1 MIVVEG
7 YLEKFQK
14 GFGFLRQMD
23 NNFKAT
29 SGDTYV
35 SPQLLRKFHIDE
47 GALIKGNAEPAN
59 GKNKNPVLTEIESLN
74 NISLENR
81 HKIISFK
88 DSTTINPEDQ
98 FDLNL
103 SDKDITGHCLNL
115 LAPIGRGQRGLIV
128 SPPKAGKTTI
138 LQRIAQAISKN
149 YKGTAIIVLLVDER
163 PEEVTDFKRSVPNA
177 CVLSSSSDESVE
189 SHLRITRLVMNAA
202 IRSMEA
208 GNDVVVLID
217 SLTRM
222 GRAYN
227 TKSNSGGRTLSGGLS
242 ANALE
247 LPRRFF
253 GAARNLENSGSLT
266 IMATILVDTGS
277 RMDEIIFQ
285 EFKGTGNMDLIL
297 SRKCAEQRVWPAIN
311 INESGT
317 RKEHLLLSKS
327 ELQKSMKIRQVLGSM
342 NEIEA
347 MKYFIQM
354 LRSKK
359 I

>member
-1 MIVVEG
+1 MIAVEG

-14 GFGFLRQMD
+14 GFGFLRQIE
-23 NNFKAT
+23 NNFAA
-29 SGDTYV
+29 SNGDTYL
-35 SPQLLRKFHIDE
+35 SPQLLRKYRLEE
-47 GALIKGNAEPAN
+47 GSHIKGQAEPAN
-59 GKNKNPVLTEIESLN
+59 GKNKNPVLNKIDSVNDYPLDQ
-74 NISLENR
+74 L
-81 HKIISFK
+81 HKLVSFK
-88 DSTTINPEDQ
+88 DSITINPEKQ
-98 FDLNL
+98 FDLCL
-103 SDKDITGHCLNL
+103 SATDITGQCLNL
-115 LAPIGRGQRGLIV
+115 LSPVGRGQRGLIV
-128 SPPKAGKTTI
+128 SPPKAGKTTF
-138 LQRIAQAISKN
+138 LQHFAKSISKN
-149 YKGTAIIVLLVDER
+149 HSGTDIFVLLVDER
-163 PEEVTDFKRSVPNA
+163 PEEVTDFKRSVPGA
-177 CVLSSSSDESVE
+177 FVCSSSSDESVE
-189 SHLRITRLVMNAA
+189 SHLRITRLVMNSA
-202 IRSMEA
+202 IKSMEA

-227 TKSNSGGRTLSGGLS
+227 KKTNSNGRTLSGGLS

-266 IMATILVDTGS
+266 ILATILVDTGS

-317 RKEHLLLSKS
+317 RKEHLLMSKA
-327 ELQKSMKIRQVLGSM
+327 ELQKSMKLRQLLGSM

-347 MKYFIQM
+347 MRYFIQM
-354 LRSKK
+354 IRAKK

>member
-1 MIVVEG
+1 MIAVEG

-14 GFGFLRQMD
+14 GFGFLRQIE
-23 NNFKAT
+23 NNF
-29 SGDTYV
+29 SPVNGDTYV
-35 SPQLLRKFHIDE
+35 STQLLRKYRLDE
-47 GALIKGNAEPAN
+47 GSYIKGQAEPSN
-59 GKNKNPVLTEIESLN
+59 GKNKNPVLSKIESVN
-74 NISLENR
+74 NYPLDQL
-81 HKIISFK
+81 HKMVSFK
-88 DSTTINPEDQ
+88 DATTINPESP
-98 FDLNL
+98 FKLTLNHT
-103 SDKDITGHCLNL
+103 DI
-115 LAPIGRGQRGLIV
+115 IGRYLDLLCPVGKGQRGLIV

-138 LQRIAQAISKN
+138 LQHFAHAISKN
-149 YKGTAIIVLLVDER
+149 HSDTDIYVLLVDER
-163 PEEVTDFKRSVPNA
+163 PEEVTDFKRSVPA
-177 CVLSSSSDESVE
+177 AYVLSSSSDESVE

-202 IRSMEA
+202 TRSMEA

-227 TKSNSGGRTLSGGLS
+227 SKSNSNGRILSGGLS

-253 GAARNLENSGSLT
+253 GAARKLENSGSLT
-266 IMATILVDTGS
+266 ILATILVDTGS
-277 RMDEIIFQ
+277 RMDEVIFQ

-297 SRKCAEQRVWPAIN
+297 SQKCAEQRVWPAIN

-317 RKEHLLLSKS
+317 RKEHLLMSKS
-327 ELQKSMKIRQVLGSM
+327 ALVNSIKVRQMLVSM

-347 MKYFIQM
+347 MRYFIQM
-354 LRSKK
+354 VREKK

>member
-1 MIVVEG
+1 MIAVDG

-14 GFGFLRQMD
+14 GFGFLRKIE
-23 NNFKAT
+23 NNFNPQN
-29 SGDTYV
+29 GDTYV
-35 SPQLLRKFHIDE
+35 SAQLLRKHRLGE
-47 GALIKGNAEPAN
+47 GSFIKGEAEPSN
-59 GKNKNPVLTEIESLN
+59 GKNKNPVLSKIESIN
-74 NISLENR
+74 NCPLDQL
-81 HKIISFK
+81 HKIVSFK
-88 DSTTINPEDQ
+88 DSTTINPETQ
-98 FDLNL
+98 FDLCLNNT
-103 SDKDITGHCLNL
+103 DIMGQCLNL
-115 LAPIGRGQRGLIV
+115 LSPVGRGQRGLIV
-128 SPPKAGKTTI
+128 SPPKAGKTTF
-138 LQRIAQAISKN
+138 LQHFAQAISKN
-149 YKGTAIIVLLVDER
+149 HSGTDIYVLLVDER

-177 CVLSSSSDESVE
+177 FVLSSSSDESVE

-202 IRSMEA
+202 IKSMEA

-227 TKSNSGGRTLSGGLS
+227 KKTNSNGRTLSGGLS

-253 GAARNLENSGSLT
+253 GAARNLEDSGSLT
-266 IMATILVDTGS
+266 ILATILVDTGS

-285 EFKGTGNMDLIL
+285 EFKGTGNMELVL

-317 RKEHLLLSKS
+317 RKEHLLMSKS
-327 ELQKSMKIRQVLGSM
+327 ELQKSMKVRQVIGSM

-347 MKYFIQM
+347 MKFFIQM
-354 LRSKK
+354 IRAKK